1 MNAFKS
7 LIVGLP
13 LFSLFAGSFVRAD
26 DCRDALT
33 AESCACQSAVRKDS
47 EPSRT
52 SAKRSSSNRQSR
64 PAKSAG
70 RPLAQRAKKNMASLE
85 ETSPER

>member
-13 LFSLFAGSFVRAD
+13 LFSLFTGALVRAD

-33 AESCACQSAVRKDS
+33 AEPCACQSAVRKDS
-47 EPSRT
+47 EPSRA
-52 SAKRSSSNRQSR
+52 SAERSRSDRQSR

-70 RPLAQRAKKNMASLE
+70 RPLAQRAKKNIARLE
-85 ETSPER
+85 ETSAER

>member
-13 LFSLFAGSFVRAD
+13 LFSLFTGALVRAD

-33 AESCACQSAVRKDS
+33 AEPCACQSAVRKDS
-47 EPSRT
+47 EPSRA
-52 SAKRSSSNRQSR
+52 SAKRSPSDRQSR
-64 PAKSAG
+64 PASVG
-70 RPLAQRAKKNMASLE
+70 RPLAQRAKKKVASLE

>member
-13 LFSLFAGSFVRAD
+13 LFSLFAGSLVRAD
-26 DCRDALT
+26 DCRDALA
-33 AESCACQSAVRKDS
+33 AEPCACQSAVRKDS
-47 EPSRT
+47 EPSRA
-52 SAKRSSSNRQSR
+52 SAKRSPSDRQSR

-70 RPLAQRAKKNMASLE
+70 RPLAQRVKKNIASLQ

>member
-13 LFSLFAGSFVRAD
+13 LFSLFTGALVRAD

-33 AESCACQSAVRKDS
+33 AEPCACQSAVRKDS
-47 EPSRT
+47 EPSRSST
-52 SAKRSSSNRQSR
+52 KHSRSDGQSR
-64 PAKSAG
+64 PAKSTV
-70 RPLAQRAKKNMASLE
+70 RSLAQRAKKNIARLE
-85 ETSPER
+85 EVSPGR